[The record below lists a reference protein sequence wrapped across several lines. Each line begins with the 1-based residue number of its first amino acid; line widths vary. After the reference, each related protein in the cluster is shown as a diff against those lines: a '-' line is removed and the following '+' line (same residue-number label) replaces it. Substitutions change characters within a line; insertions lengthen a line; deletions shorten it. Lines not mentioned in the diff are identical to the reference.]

1 MTEDKNKNSDKT
13 YQMEIYAKNPHG
25 LAQYYYMAIWPIYLM
40 DSVYAIAATAC
51 LVLAQSR
58 TKNIRANYDISQKES
73 ECNMERVQI
82 ALRSPSNT
90 KQGGPVT

>member
-40 DSVYAIAATAC
+40 DGVYAIAATTC
-51 LVLAQSR
+51 LVLAQNR
-58 TKNIRANYDISQKES
+58 TKSIRANYDISQQESVTRKE
-73 ECNMERVQI
+73 CILHLGVHPTRNKGVQ
-82 ALRSPSNT
+82 
-90 KQGGPVT
+90 